1 MGQPIHYQDKVKLE
15 KTCNPVFCLFVIF
28 QSPLSEASGL
38 DPIILDLRL
47 FDARGK
53 NVPKDIFSQM
63 LMVKTG
69 DASIPMGIE
78 FRQTSP

>member
-1 MGQPIHYQDKVKLE
+1 MGQPIHYQDKAKLE

-28 QSPLSEASGL
+28 QSPLSEAWGL